1 MRLRKPHLKD
11 NLPTQ
16 LCLLCNRAFC
26 VDHKGKEDGVCEIN
40 HETYYRNHP
49 AAQEC
54 LYRTYEDWK
63 RDSEQV
69 MVDKASRRQGGKPK
83 ASPWADIP
91 HVARPKSHE
100 FDMILRVGI
109 GELLKY
115 SITPNKHG

>member
-11 NLPTQ
+11 TLPTQ

-49 AAQEC
+49 AAQEY

-63 RDSEQV
+63 KDQEQMIIDEMSGNEGEEKRKEPLGRHHNEGSE
-69 MVDKASRRQGGKPK
+69 AALSL
-83 ASPWADIP
+83 
-91 HVARPKSHE
+91 E
-100 FDMILRVGI
+100 
-109 GELLKY
+109 
-115 SITPNKHG
+115 

>member
-49 AAQEC
+49 ATQEY

-63 RDSEQV
+63 EDSEQV
-69 MVDKASRRQGGKPK
+69 MVDEMSGNEGE
-83 ASPWADIP
+83 
-91 HVARPKSHE
+91 VV
-100 FDMILRVGI
+100 VGETESEAL
-109 GELLKY
+109 GR
-115 SITPNKHG
+115 HGNY